1 MDQSRSHS
9 LKTPTKTNTVIV
21 SSQLFKKKRPNE
33 TSNGKAMQV
42 KCNCLKNMILDTN
55 TYLF

>member
-9 LKTPTKTNTVIV
+9 LKTPTKQT
-21 SSQLFKKKRPNE
+21 QLLSVLNCFKKRPNE
-33 TSNGKAMQV
+33 TSNGRAMHV

-55 TYLF
+55 TYLL